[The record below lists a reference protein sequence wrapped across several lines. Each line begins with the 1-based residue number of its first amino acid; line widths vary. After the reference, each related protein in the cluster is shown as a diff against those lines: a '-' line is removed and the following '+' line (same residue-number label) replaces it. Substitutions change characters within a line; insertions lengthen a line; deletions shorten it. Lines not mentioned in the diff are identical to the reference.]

1 MLEPGEKRVY
11 DTYLILWMQQE
22 NQKFKMEEPNFW
34 FFFNVYFFYG
44 APGGSRTH
52 DLRLRRP
59 TLYPAEL
66 RAQTNFGLRISKFGA
81 GSS

>member
-1 MLEPGEKRVY
+1 MLEPDEKRIY
-11 DTYLILWMQQE
+11 YTYLIIWMQQE
-22 NQKFKMEEPNFW
+22 NQTLRWEGQTCGSFLY
-34 FFFNVYFFYG
+34 YFFYG

-66 RAQTNFGLRISKFGA
+66 RAQTNIG
-81 GSS
+81 